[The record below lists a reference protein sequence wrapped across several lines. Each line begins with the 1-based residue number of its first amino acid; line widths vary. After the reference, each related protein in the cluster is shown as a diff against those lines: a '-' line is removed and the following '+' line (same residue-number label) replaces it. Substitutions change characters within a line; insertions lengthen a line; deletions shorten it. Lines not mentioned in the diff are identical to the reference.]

1 MSFHYQCCTQQDLTT
16 WGFQE
21 QVYNRTRIE
30 PCPGGYVLHVNP
42 PVPLKSPLG
51 SFHLYT
57 DFQRV
62 LLFLPGGTI
71 GKPRPPH
78 AASQRGN
85 DSPNHSASPVSD
97 DFSGYEYIGAHG
109 EPVIYPGRFRFQQSG
124 RSEFFSAPY
133 SNPPQYHPST
143 AIL

>member
-1 MSFHYQCCTQQDLTT
+1 MSFHYQCCTRQDLTA

-30 PCPGGYVLHVNP
+30 PCSGGYVLHIHP

-62 LLFLPGGTI
+62 LLFLP
-71 GKPRPPH
+71 
-78 AASQRGN
+78 
-85 DSPNHSASPVSD
+85 
-97 DFSGYEYIGAHG
+97 
-109 EPVIYPGRFRFQQSG
+109 
-124 RSEFFSAPY
+124 SENQEAVPT
-133 SNPPQYHPST
+133 Q
-143 AIL
+143 I